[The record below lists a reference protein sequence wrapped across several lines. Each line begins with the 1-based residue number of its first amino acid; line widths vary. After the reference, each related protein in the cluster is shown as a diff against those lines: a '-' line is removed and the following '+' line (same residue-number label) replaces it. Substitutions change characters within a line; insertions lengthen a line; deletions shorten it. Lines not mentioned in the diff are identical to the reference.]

1 MDCVPPISLLIA
13 ITSSVMAWK
22 KRAEFE
28 SRPYFF
34 WFVCFQLAAIG
45 FHEFE
50 EYGFPGHFREAFVG
64 MFDTEKANEL
74 VPSVATLEILNSLVL
89 INVFWV
95 VGWVGTRIIWIGL
108 AVLFINFGNGF
119 FHLIESVIHMKYVP
133 GAVTGTLLY
142 IPLALLA
149 THFAVAR
156 GDVNR
161 GRLLLAFS
169 VGTAA
174 SFIPFLH
181 IWLLY
186 WLA

>member
-1 MDCVPPISLLIA
+1 MDFVPIISLLIA
-13 ITSSVMAWK
+13 TTSGVFAWQ
-22 KRAEFE
+22 KRAEFS

-34 WFVCFQLAAIG
+34 WFVYFQLAAIG

-64 MFDTEKANEL
+64 IFGTEKANEV
-74 VPSVATLEILNSLVL
+74 VPSVATLELLNSLVL
-89 INVFWV
+89 INVFWLI
-95 VGWVGTRIIWIGL
+95 GWAGIRITWVGL
-108 AVLFINFGNGF
+108 AVLFIHFGNGF
-119 FHLIESVIHMKYVP
+119 FHLIESAIHMKYVP

-142 IPLALLA
+142 LPPGLLA

-156 GDVNR
+156 GDVGR

-169 VGTAA
+169 IGTAA

-181 IWLLY
+181 IGLL
-186 WLA
+186 LRN